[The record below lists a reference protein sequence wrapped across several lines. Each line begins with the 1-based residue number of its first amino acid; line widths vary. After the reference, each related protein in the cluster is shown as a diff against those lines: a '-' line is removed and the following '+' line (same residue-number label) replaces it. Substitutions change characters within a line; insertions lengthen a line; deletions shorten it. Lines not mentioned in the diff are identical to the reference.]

1 MNNKAPLDFKYIIII
16 ILLLVIIGLLVFK
29 KNSHS
34 PAVNDSNKNH
44 PAVTDNPS
52 KNKTENKER
61 PENTTPVAANE
72 IDKLTSED
80 VVVPYVK
87 QQGEL
92 PGYYITKGAARNRG
106 WNAGKGNLCDVLP
119 GRAIGGDIFTNREG
133 QLPKKSGRTWY
144 EADLNYNCGH
154 RNADRLLFSN
164 DGLVFVTHDHYK
176 TFDEK

>member
-1 MNNKAPLDFKYIIII
+1 MNNKAPLDFKYIILI

-29 KNSHS
+29 KNSS
-34 PAVNDSNKNH
+34 IPTVTNGNKNK
-44 PAVTDNPS
+44 PAVTVNPS
-52 KNKTENKER
+52 KNKER
-61 PENTTPVAANE
+61 PENTNPFLTKD
-72 IDKLTSED
+72 IDKLTREE

-87 QQGEL
+87 QHGEL
-92 PGYYITKGAARNRG
+92 PDYYITKGAARSQG

-133 QLPKKSGRTWY
+133 QLPKKGGRTWY

-176 TFDEK
+176 TFEEK

>member
-1 MNNKAPLDFKYIIII
+1 MNNKAPLDFKNIIII
-16 ILLLVIIGLLVFK
+16 VLLLIIIGLLVFR
-29 KNSHS
+29 KN
-34 PAVNDSNKNH
+34 NSNPTISDNKKNH
-44 PAVTDNPS
+44 PAVTDNAP
-52 KNKTENKER
+52 KNKAEKKDS
-61 PENTTPVAANE
+61 PENTNPVSANE

-87 QQGEL
+87 QHKEL
-92 PGYYITKGAARNRG
+92 PDYYITKGAARGQG
-106 WNAGKGNLCDVLP
+106 WNAGKGNLCNVLP

-164 DGLVFVTHDHYK
+164 DGLLFVTHDHYK